1 MYLQVTCQLC
11 GYFYVIE
18 INKLFYLFE
27 FSLLLF
33 CHFCHSCDI
42 TLDLYGKTAMAEH
55 NHLNYMLEGY
65 DVPAI
70 LVSADYEILA
80 NNQLYKDQFGD
91 IEMDNQP
98 RCYEVSHGYDRPC
111 DQSGE
116 DCPLR
121 AATYSKHKE
130 KVLHIH
136 QTPNGKEHVDVEMI
150 PIFDEQKQLQFF
162 VELLKPVPLASGKAD
177 KQEVIGHSAVF
188 NDMLDKV
195 TKVAGTDASV
205 LLLGESGTG
214 KELIAR
220 LVHMASK
227 RSDNHMVAFECSG
240 LSESLIE
247 SELFG
252 HKKGAFT
259 GAHNDRKGLVEI
271 ADGGTLFVDE
281 IGDVDQST
289 QVKLLRLL
297 ETKTFRRVGETE
309 LRTSDF
315 RLICATHKDIK
326 AMVDNGEFR
335 LDLYHRI
342 NVFPIFIPSLEAR
355 KEDIPDLVVH
365 LLRKI
370 DPELTI
376 TDSAIALL
384 LQQSFPG
391 NIRELR
397 NLIVRASILAET
409 HIVDDTHILNA
420 LSLETGGETAI
431 ANQASPVADS
441 LKDNESAYIEQLLE
455 QYDGDKKAV
464 AEKLGI
470 SLRTLYRKLNS

>member
-1 MYLQVTCQLC
+1 MTEY
-11 GYFYVIE
+11 
-18 INKLFYLFE
+18 
-27 FSLLLF
+27 
-33 CHFCHSCDI
+33 
-42 TLDLYGKTAMAEH
+42 

-91 IEMDNQP
+91 IDMAIQP
-98 RCYEVSHGYDRPC
+98 KCYEISHGYNRPC

-121 AATYSKHKE
+121 AATDSKHKE

-150 PIFDEQKQLQFF
+150 PIFDENEVLKFF
-162 VELLKPVPLASGKAD
+162 VELLKPIPLASGKAD
-177 KQEVIGHSAVF
+177 KQEVVGHSSVF
-188 NDMLDKV
+188 TDMLDKV

-271 ADGGTLFVDE
+271 ADGGTLFLDE
-281 IGDVDQST
+281 IGDVSHST

-326 AMVDNGEFR
+326 SMVDNGDFR

-342 NVFPIFIPSLEAR
+342 NVFPVFIPSLADR
-355 KEDIPDLVVH
+355 NEDIPDLVTH

-370 DPELTI
+370 DPELAI
-376 TDSAIALL
+376 TDSGLRLIM
-384 LQQSFPG
+384 QQSFPG

-397 NLIVRASILAET
+397 NLIVRASILSEESL
-409 HIVDDTHILNA
+409 VDEAHILSA
-420 LSLETGGETAI
+420 LSLETGETLSTYRDDNEPI
-431 ANQASPVADS
+431 LNS
-441 LKDNESAYIEQLLE
+441 LKENESAYLEHLLE
-455 QYDGDKKAV
+455 QSDGDKKAV
-464 AEKLGI
+464 AKQLGI
-470 SLRTLYRKLNS
+470 SLRTLYRKLKA

>member
-1 MYLQVTCQLC
+1 MTEY
-11 GYFYVIE
+11 
-18 INKLFYLFE
+18 
-27 FSLLLF
+27 
-33 CHFCHSCDI
+33 
-42 TLDLYGKTAMAEH
+42 

-91 IEMDNQP
+91 IDMAIQP
-98 RCYEVSHGYDRPC
+98 KCYEISHGYNRPC

-121 AATYSKHKE
+121 AATDSKHKE

-150 PIFDEQKQLQFF
+150 PIFDENEVLKFF
-162 VELLKPVPLASGKAD
+162 VELLKPIPLASGKAD
-177 KQEVIGHSAVF
+177 KQEVVGHSSVF
-188 NDMLDKV
+188 TDMLDKV

-271 ADGGTLFVDE
+271 ADGGTLFLDE
-281 IGDVDQST
+281 IGDVSHST

-326 AMVDNGEFR
+326 SMVDNGDFR

-342 NVFPIFIPSLEAR
+342 NVFPVFIPSLADR
-355 KEDIPDLVVH
+355 NEDIPDLVTH

-370 DPELTI
+370 DPELAI
-376 TDSAIALL
+376 TDSGLRLIM
-384 LQQSFPG
+384 QQSFPG

-397 NLIVRASILAET
+397 NLIVRASILSEESL
-409 HIVDDTHILNA
+409 VDEAHILSA
-420 LSLETGGETAI
+420 LSLETGETLSTNRDDSELI
-431 ANQASPVADS
+431 LNS
-441 LKDNESAYIEQLLE
+441 LKENEAAYLEHLLE
-455 QYDGDKKAV
+455 QSDGDKKAV
-464 AEKLGI
+464 AKQLGI
-470 SLRTLYRKLNS
+470 SLRTLYRKLKA

>member
-1 MYLQVTCQLC
+1 
-11 GYFYVIE
+11 
-18 INKLFYLFE
+18 
-27 FSLLLF
+27 
-33 CHFCHSCDI
+33 
-42 TLDLYGKTAMAEH
+42 
-55 NHLNYMLEGY
+55 MLEGY

-91 IEMDNQP
+91 IDMAIQP
-98 RCYEVSHGYDRPC
+98 KCYEISHGYNRPC

-121 AATYSKHKE
+121 AATDSKHKE

-150 PIFDEQKQLQFF
+150 PIFDENEVLKFF
-162 VELLKPVPLASGKAD
+162 VELLKPIPLASGKAD
-177 KQEVIGHSAVF
+177 KQEVVGHSSVF
-188 NDMLDKV
+188 TDMLDKV

-271 ADGGTLFVDE
+271 ADGGTLFLDE
-281 IGDVDQST
+281 IGDVSHST

-326 AMVDNGEFR
+326 SMVDNGDFR

-342 NVFPIFIPSLEAR
+342 NVFPVFIPSLADR
-355 KEDIPDLVVH
+355 NEDIPDLVTH

-370 DPELTI
+370 DPELAI
-376 TDSAIALL
+376 TDSGLRLIM
-384 LQQSFPG
+384 QQSFPG

-397 NLIVRASILAET
+397 NLIVRASILSEESL
-409 HIVDDTHILNA
+409 VDEAHILSA
-420 LSLETGGETAI
+420 LSLETGETLSTYRDDNEPI
-431 ANQASPVADS
+431 LNS
-441 LKDNESAYIEQLLE
+441 LKENESAYLEHLLE
-455 QYDGDKKAV
+455 QSDGDKKAV
-464 AEKLGI
+464 AKQLGI
-470 SLRTLYRKLNS
+470 SLRTLYRKLKA

>member
-1 MYLQVTCQLC
+1 
-11 GYFYVIE
+11 
-18 INKLFYLFE
+18 
-27 FSLLLF
+27 
-33 CHFCHSCDI
+33 
-42 TLDLYGKTAMAEH
+42 
-55 NHLNYMLEGY
+55 MLEGY

-91 IEMDNQP
+91 IDMAIQP
-98 RCYEVSHGYDRPC
+98 KCYEISHGYNRPC

-121 AATYSKHKE
+121 AATDSKHKE

-150 PIFDEQKQLQFF
+150 PIFDENEVLKFF
-162 VELLKPVPLASGKAD
+162 VELLKPIPLASGKAD
-177 KQEVIGHSAVF
+177 KQEVVGHSSVF
-188 NDMLDKV
+188 TDMLDKV

-271 ADGGTLFVDE
+271 ADGGTLFLDE
-281 IGDVDQST
+281 IGDVSHST

-326 AMVDNGEFR
+326 SMVDNGDFR

-342 NVFPIFIPSLEAR
+342 NVFPVFIPSLADR
-355 KEDIPDLVVH
+355 NEDIPDLVTH

-370 DPELTI
+370 DPELAI
-376 TDSAIALL
+376 TDSGLRLIM
-384 LQQSFPG
+384 QQSFPG

-397 NLIVRASILAET
+397 NLIVRASILSEGSL
-409 HIVDDTHILNA
+409 VDEAHILSA
-420 LSLETGGETAI
+420 LSLETGETLSTNRDDSELI
-431 ANQASPVADS
+431 LNS
-441 LKDNESAYIEQLLE
+441 LKENEAAYLEHLLE
-455 QYDGDKKAV
+455 QSDGDKKAV
-464 AEKLGI
+464 AKQLGI
-470 SLRTLYRKLNS
+470 SLRTLYRKLKA

>member
-1 MYLQVTCQLC
+1 MTEY
-11 GYFYVIE
+11 
-18 INKLFYLFE
+18 
-27 FSLLLF
+27 
-33 CHFCHSCDI
+33 
-42 TLDLYGKTAMAEH
+42 

-91 IEMDNQP
+91 IDMAIQP
-98 RCYEVSHGYDRPC
+98 KCYEISHGYNRPC

-121 AATYSKHKE
+121 AATDSKHKE

-150 PIFDEQKQLQFF
+150 PIFDENEVLKFF
-162 VELLKPVPLASGKAD
+162 VELLNPIPLASGKTD
-177 KQEVIGHSAVF
+177 KQEVVGHSSVF
-188 NDMLDKV
+188 TDMLDKV

-271 ADGGTLFVDE
+271 ADGGTLFLDE
-281 IGDVDQST
+281 IGDVSHST

-326 AMVDNGEFR
+326 SMVDNGDFR

-342 NVFPIFIPSLEAR
+342 NVFPVFIPSLADR
-355 KEDIPDLVVH
+355 NEDIPDLVTH

-370 DPELTI
+370 DPELAI
-376 TDSAIALL
+376 TDSGLRLIM
-384 LQQSFPG
+384 QQSFPG

-397 NLIVRASILAET
+397 NLIVRASILSEESL
-409 HIVDDTHILNA
+409 VDEAHILSA
-420 LSLETGGETAI
+420 LSLETGETLSTNRDDSELI
-431 ANQASPVADS
+431 LNS
-441 LKDNESAYIEQLLE
+441 LKENEAAYLEHLLE
-455 QYDGDKKAV
+455 QSDGDKKAV
-464 AEKLGI
+464 AKQLGI
-470 SLRTLYRKLNS
+470 SLRTLYRKLKA

>member
-1 MYLQVTCQLC
+1 
-11 GYFYVIE
+11 
-18 INKLFYLFE
+18 
-27 FSLLLF
+27 
-33 CHFCHSCDI
+33 
-42 TLDLYGKTAMAEH
+42 
-55 NHLNYMLEGY
+55 MLEGY

-91 IEMDNQP
+91 IDMAIQP
-98 RCYEVSHGYDRPC
+98 KCYEISHGYNRPC

-121 AATYSKHKE
+121 AATDSKHKE

-150 PIFDEQKQLQFF
+150 PIFDENEVLKFF
-162 VELLKPVPLASGKAD
+162 VELLKPIPLASDKAD
-177 KQEVIGHSAVF
+177 KQEVVGHSSVF
-188 NDMLDKV
+188 TDMLDKV

-271 ADGGTLFVDE
+271 ADGGTLFLDE
-281 IGDVDQST
+281 IGDVSHST

-326 AMVDNGEFR
+326 SMVDNGDFR

-342 NVFPIFIPSLEAR
+342 NVFPVFIPSLADR
-355 KEDIPDLVVH
+355 NEDIPDLVTH

-370 DPELTI
+370 DPELAI
-376 TDSAIALL
+376 TDSGLRLIM
-384 LQQSFPG
+384 QQSFPG

-397 NLIVRASILAET
+397 NLIVRASILSEGSL
-409 HIVDDTHILNA
+409 VDEAHILSA
-420 LSLETGGETAI
+420 LSLETGETLSTYRDDNEPI
-431 ANQASPVADS
+431 LNS
-441 LKDNESAYIEQLLE
+441 LKENESAYLEHLLE
-455 QYDGDKKAV
+455 QSDGDKKAV
-464 AEKLGI
+464 AKQLGI
-470 SLRTLYRKLNS
+470 SLRTLYRKLKA

>member
-1 MYLQVTCQLC
+1 
-11 GYFYVIE
+11 
-18 INKLFYLFE
+18 
-27 FSLLLF
+27 
-33 CHFCHSCDI
+33 
-42 TLDLYGKTAMAEH
+42 
-55 NHLNYMLEGY
+55 MLEGY

-91 IEMDNQP
+91 IDMAIQP
-98 RCYEVSHGYDRPC
+98 KCYEISHGYNRPC

-121 AATYSKHKE
+121 AATDSKHKE

-150 PIFDEQKQLQFF
+150 PIFDENEVLKFF
-162 VELLKPVPLASGKAD
+162 VELLKPIPLASGKAD
-177 KQEVIGHSAVF
+177 KQEVVGHSSVF
-188 NDMLDKV
+188 TDMLDKV

-271 ADGGTLFVDE
+271 ADGGTLFLDE
-281 IGDVDQST
+281 IGDVSHST

-326 AMVDNGEFR
+326 SMVDNGDFR

-342 NVFPIFIPSLEAR
+342 NVFPVFIPSLADR
-355 KEDIPDLVVH
+355 NEDIPDLVTH

-370 DPELTI
+370 DPELAI
-376 TDSAIALL
+376 TDSGLRLIM
-384 LQQSFPG
+384 QQSFPG

-397 NLIVRASILAET
+397 NLIVRASILSEESL
-409 HIVDDTHILNA
+409 VDEAHILSA
-420 LSLETGGETAI
+420 LSLETGETLSTNRDDNELI
-431 ANQASPVADS
+431 LNS
-441 LKDNESAYIEQLLE
+441 LKENESAYLEHLLE
-455 QYDGDKKAV
+455 QSDGDKKAV
-464 AEKLGI
+464 AKQLGI
-470 SLRTLYRKLNS
+470 SLRTLYRKLKA

>member
-1 MYLQVTCQLC
+1 MTEY
-11 GYFYVIE
+11 
-18 INKLFYLFE
+18 
-27 FSLLLF
+27 
-33 CHFCHSCDI
+33 
-42 TLDLYGKTAMAEH
+42 

-91 IEMDNQP
+91 IDMAIQP
-98 RCYEVSHGYDRPC
+98 KCYEISHGYNRPC

-121 AATYSKHKE
+121 AATDSKHKE

-150 PIFDEQKQLQFF
+150 PIFDENEVLKFF
-162 VELLKPVPLASGKAD
+162 VELLKPIPLASGKAD
-177 KQEVIGHSAVF
+177 KQEVVGHSSVF
-188 NDMLDKV
+188 TDMLDKV

-271 ADGGTLFVDE
+271 ADGGTLFLDE
-281 IGDVDQST
+281 IGDVSHST

-326 AMVDNGEFR
+326 SMVDNGDFR

-342 NVFPIFIPSLEAR
+342 NVFPVFIPSLADR
-355 KEDIPDLVVH
+355 NEDIPDLVTH

-370 DPELTI
+370 DPELAI
-376 TDSAIALL
+376 TDSGLRLIM
-384 LQQSFPG
+384 QQSFPG

-397 NLIVRASILAET
+397 NLIVRASILSEGSL
-409 HIVDDTHILNA
+409 VDEAHILSA
-420 LSLETGGETAI
+420 LSLEIGETLSTYRDDNEPI
-431 ANQASPVADS
+431 LNS
-441 LKDNESAYIEQLLE
+441 LKENESAYLEHLLE
-455 QYDGDKKAV
+455 QSDGDKKAV
-464 AEKLGI
+464 AKQLGI
-470 SLRTLYRKLNS
+470 SLRTLYRKLKA

>member
-1 MYLQVTCQLC
+1 
-11 GYFYVIE
+11 
-18 INKLFYLFE
+18 
-27 FSLLLF
+27 
-33 CHFCHSCDI
+33 
-42 TLDLYGKTAMAEH
+42 
-55 NHLNYMLEGY
+55 MLEGY

-91 IEMDNQP
+91 IDMAIQP
-98 RCYEVSHGYDRPC
+98 KCYEISHGYNRPC

-121 AATYSKHKE
+121 AATDSKHKE

-150 PIFDEQKQLQFF
+150 PIFDENEVLKFF
-162 VELLKPVPLASGKAD
+162 VELLKPIPLASGKAD
-177 KQEVIGHSAVF
+177 KQEVVGHSSVF
-188 NDMLDKV
+188 TDMLDKV

-271 ADGGTLFVDE
+271 ADGGTLFLDE
-281 IGDVDQST
+281 IGDVSHST

-326 AMVDNGEFR
+326 SMVDNGDFR

-342 NVFPIFIPSLEAR
+342 NVFPVFIPSLADR
-355 KEDIPDLVVH
+355 NEDIPDLVTH

-370 DPELTI
+370 DPELAI
-376 TDSAIALL
+376 TDSGLRLIM
-384 LQQSFPG
+384 QQSFPG

-397 NLIVRASILAET
+397 NLIVRASILSEGSL
-409 HIVDDTHILNA
+409 VDEAHILSA
-420 LSLETGGETAI
+420 LSLETGETLSTYRDDNEPI
-431 ANQASPVADS
+431 LNS
-441 LKDNESAYIEQLLE
+441 LKENESAYLEHLLE
-455 QYDGDKKAV
+455 QSDGDKKAV
-464 AEKLGI
+464 AKQLGI
-470 SLRTLYRKLNS
+470 SLRTLYRKLKA

>member
-1 MYLQVTCQLC
+1 MTEY
-11 GYFYVIE
+11 
-18 INKLFYLFE
+18 
-27 FSLLLF
+27 
-33 CHFCHSCDI
+33 
-42 TLDLYGKTAMAEH
+42 

-91 IEMDNQP
+91 IDMAIQP
-98 RCYEVSHGYDRPC
+98 KCYEISHGYNRPC

-121 AATYSKHKE
+121 AATDSKHKE

-150 PIFDEQKQLQFF
+150 PIFDENEVLKFF
-162 VELLKPVPLASGKAD
+162 VELLKPIPLASGKAD
-177 KQEVIGHSAVF
+177 KQEVVGHSSVF
-188 NDMLDKV
+188 TDMLDKV

-271 ADGGTLFVDE
+271 ADGGTLFLDE
-281 IGDVDQST
+281 IGDVSHST

-326 AMVDNGEFR
+326 SMVDNGDFR

-342 NVFPIFIPSLEAR
+342 NVFPVFIPSLADR
-355 KEDIPDLVVH
+355 NEDIP
-365 LLRKI
+365 
-370 DPELTI
+370 ELAI
-376 TDSAIALL
+376 TDSGLRLIM
-384 LQQSFPG
+384 QQSFPG

-397 NLIVRASILAET
+397 NLIVRASILSEGSL
-409 HIVDDTHILNA
+409 VDEAHILSA
-420 LSLETGGETAI
+420 LSLETGETLSTYRDDNEPI
-431 ANQASPVADS
+431 LNS
-441 LKDNESAYIEQLLE
+441 LKENESAYLEHLLE
-455 QYDGDKKAV
+455 QSDGDKKAV
-464 AEKLGI
+464 AKQLGI
-470 SLRTLYRKLNS
+470 SLRTLYRKLKA

>member
-1 MYLQVTCQLC
+1 MTEY
-11 GYFYVIE
+11 
-18 INKLFYLFE
+18 
-27 FSLLLF
+27 
-33 CHFCHSCDI
+33 
-42 TLDLYGKTAMAEH
+42 

-91 IEMDNQP
+91 IDMAIQP
-98 RCYEVSHGYDRPC
+98 KCYEISHGYNRPC

-121 AATYSKHKE
+121 AATDSKHKE

-150 PIFDEQKQLQFF
+150 PIFDENEVLKFF
-162 VELLKPVPLASGKAD
+162 VELLKPIPLASGKAD
-177 KQEVIGHSAVF
+177 KQEVVGHSSVF
-188 NDMLDKV
+188 TDMLDKV

-271 ADGGTLFVDE
+271 ADGGTLFLDE
-281 IGDVDQST
+281 IGDVSHST

-326 AMVDNGEFR
+326 SMVDNGDFR

-342 NVFPIFIPSLEAR
+342 NVFPVFIPSLADR
-355 KEDIPDLVVH
+355 NEDIPDLVTH

-370 DPELTI
+370 DPELAI
-376 TDSAIALL
+376 TDSGLRLIM
-384 LQQSFPG
+384 QQSFPG

-397 NLIVRASILAET
+397 NLIVRASILSEGSL
-409 HIVDDTHILNA
+409 VDEAHILSA
-420 LSLETGGETAI
+420 LSLETGETLSTYRDDNEPI
-431 ANQASPVADS
+431 LNS
-441 LKDNESAYIEQLLE
+441 LKENESAYLEHLLE
-455 QYDGDKKAV
+455 QSDGDKKAV
-464 AEKLGI
+464 AKQLGI
-470 SLRTLYRKLNS
+470 SLRTLYRKLKA

>member
-1 MYLQVTCQLC
+1 
-11 GYFYVIE
+11 
-18 INKLFYLFE
+18 
-27 FSLLLF
+27 
-33 CHFCHSCDI
+33 
-42 TLDLYGKTAMAEH
+42 
-55 NHLNYMLEGY
+55 MLEGY
-65 DVPAI
+65 DVSAI

-91 IEMDNQP
+91 IDMAIQP
-98 RCYEVSHGYDRPC
+98 KCYEISHGYNRPC

-121 AATYSKHKE
+121 AATDSKHKE

-150 PIFDEQKQLQFF
+150 PIFDENEVLKFF
-162 VELLKPVPLASGKAD
+162 VELLKPIPLASGKAD
-177 KQEVIGHSAVF
+177 KQEVVGHSTVF
-188 NDMLDKV
+188 TDMLDKV

-271 ADGGTLFVDE
+271 ADGGTLFLDE
-281 IGDVDQST
+281 IGDVSHST

-326 AMVDNGEFR
+326 SMVDNGDFR

-342 NVFPIFIPSLEAR
+342 NVFPVFIPSLADR
-355 KEDIPDLVVH
+355 NEDIPDLVTH

-370 DPELTI
+370 DPELAI
-376 TDSAIALL
+376 TDSGLRLIM
-384 LQQSFPG
+384 QQSFPG

-397 NLIVRASILAET
+397 NLIVRASILSEESL
-409 HIVDDTHILNA
+409 VDEAHILSA
-420 LSLETGGETAI
+420 LSLETGETLSTNRDDSELI
-431 ANQASPVADS
+431 LNS
-441 LKDNESAYIEQLLE
+441 LKENEAAYLEHLLE
-455 QYDGDKKAV
+455 QSDGDKKAV
-464 AEKLGI
+464 AKQLGI
-470 SLRTLYRKLNS
+470 SLRTLYRKLKA

>member
-1 MYLQVTCQLC
+1 MTEY
-11 GYFYVIE
+11 
-18 INKLFYLFE
+18 
-27 FSLLLF
+27 
-33 CHFCHSCDI
+33 
-42 TLDLYGKTAMAEH
+42 

-65 DVPAI
+65 DVSAI

-91 IEMDNQP
+91 IDMAIQP
-98 RCYEVSHGYDRPC
+98 KCYEISHGYNRPC

-121 AATYSKHKE
+121 AATDSKHKE

-150 PIFDEQKQLQFF
+150 PIFDENEVLKFF
-162 VELLKPVPLASGKAD
+162 VELLKPIPLASGKAD
-177 KQEVIGHSAVF
+177 KQEVVGHSSVF
-188 NDMLDKV
+188 TDMLDKV

-271 ADGGTLFVDE
+271 ADGGTLFLDE
-281 IGDVDQST
+281 IGDVSHST

-326 AMVDNGEFR
+326 SMVDNGDFR

-342 NVFPIFIPSLEAR
+342 NVFPVFIPSLADR
-355 KEDIPDLVVH
+355 NEDIPDLVTH

-370 DPELTI
+370 DPELAI
-376 TDSAIALL
+376 TDSGLRLIM
-384 LQQSFPG
+384 QQSFPG

-397 NLIVRASILAET
+397 NLIVRASILSEGSL
-409 HIVDDTHILNA
+409 VDEAHILSA
-420 LSLETGGETAI
+420 LSLETGETLSTYRDDNEPI
-431 ANQASPVADS
+431 LNS
-441 LKDNESAYIEQLLE
+441 LKENESAYLEHLLE
-455 QYDGDKKAV
+455 QSDGDKKAV
-464 AEKLGI
+464 AKQLGI
-470 SLRTLYRKLNS
+470 SLRTLYRKLKA

>member
-1 MYLQVTCQLC
+1 MTEY
-11 GYFYVIE
+11 
-18 INKLFYLFE
+18 
-27 FSLLLF
+27 
-33 CHFCHSCDI
+33 
-42 TLDLYGKTAMAEH
+42 

-91 IEMDNQP
+91 IDIAAQP
-98 RCYEVSHGYDRPC
+98 KCYEISHGYNRPC

-121 AATYSKHKE
+121 AATDSKHKE

-150 PIFDEQKQLQFF
+150 PIFDENEVLKFF
-162 VELLKPVPLASGKAD
+162 VELLKPIPLASGKAD
-177 KQEVIGHSAVF
+177 KQEVVGHSSVF
-188 NDMLDKV
+188 TDMLDKV

-271 ADGGTLFVDE
+271 ADGGTLFLDE
-281 IGDVDQST
+281 IGDVSHST

-326 AMVDNGEFR
+326 SMVDNGDFR

-342 NVFPIFIPSLEAR
+342 NVFPVFIPSLADR
-355 KEDIPDLVVH
+355 NEDIHDLVTH

-370 DPELTI
+370 DPELAI
-376 TDSAIALL
+376 TDSGLRLIM
-384 LQQSFPG
+384 QQSFPG

-397 NLIVRASILAET
+397 NLIVRASILSEGSL
-409 HIVDDTHILNA
+409 VDEAHILSA
-420 LSLETGGETAI
+420 LSLETGETLSTYRDDNEPI
-431 ANQASPVADS
+431 LNS
-441 LKDNESAYIEQLLE
+441 LKENESAYLEHLLE
-455 QYDGDKKAV
+455 QSDGDKKAV
-464 AEKLGI
+464 AKQLGI
-470 SLRTLYRKLNS
+470 SLRTLYRKLKA

>member
-1 MYLQVTCQLC
+1 MTEY
-11 GYFYVIE
+11 
-18 INKLFYLFE
+18 
-27 FSLLLF
+27 
-33 CHFCHSCDI
+33 
-42 TLDLYGKTAMAEH
+42 

-91 IEMDNQP
+91 IDMAIQP
-98 RCYEVSHGYDRPC
+98 KCYEISHGYNRPC

-121 AATYSKHKE
+121 AATDSKHKE

-150 PIFDEQKQLQFF
+150 PIFDENEVLKFF
-162 VELLKPVPLASGKAD
+162 VELLKPIPLASGKAD
-177 KQEVIGHSAVF
+177 KQEVVGHSSVF
-188 NDMLDKV
+188 TDMLDKV

-271 ADGGTLFVDE
+271 ADGGTLFLDE
-281 IGDVDQST
+281 IGDVSHST

-326 AMVDNGEFR
+326 SMVDNGDFR

-342 NVFPIFIPSLEAR
+342 NVFHVFIPSLADR
-355 KEDIPDLVVH
+355 NEDIPDLVTH

-370 DPELTI
+370 DPELAI
-376 TDSAIALL
+376 TDSGLRLIM
-384 LQQSFPG
+384 QQSFPG

-397 NLIVRASILAET
+397 NLIVRASILSEGSL
-409 HIVDDTHILNA
+409 VDEAHILSA
-420 LSLETGGETAI
+420 LSLETGETLSTYRDDNEPI
-431 ANQASPVADS
+431 LNS
-441 LKDNESAYIEQLLE
+441 LKENESAYLEHLLE
-455 QYDGDKKAV
+455 QSDGDKKAV
-464 AEKLGI
+464 AKQLGI
-470 SLRTLYRKLNS
+470 SLRTLYRKLKA